1 MPNTN
6 DKQLL
11 LFSDVEENTY
21 DESIK
26 KTRNYL
32 DELFKAVKQYRSSK
46 HYMELLDFCTKFK
59 SYSIFNNM
67 LIYWQLPGAQYVLPA
82 EEWRKKYNRIVK
94 TDERPLIVLQPFGP
108 VMFLYDISS
117 TVPVDPND
125 DRIPI
130 ECLEPYKCVNLP
142 VTPTVYNTLLK
153 NLPYFGISLG
163 EFQTGADYAGKL
175 ECSNDSDP
183 MLIYE
188 ITSKNYKKSFK
199 YHCQYTLKFSST
211 QHDNTIKFATI
222 IHELGH
228 LFLRHIS
235 CRYTDKWQH
244 PRLQLSH
251 AIKEFEA
258 ESVASMVCAHQGIDS
273 QSHKYLVNYCD
284 NNSEIPDVSVD
295 EIFRAV
301 TQIEKLLR
309 PMNIKDGLLY
319 QLDKN
324 FKEIYNQATK
334 KP

>member
-1 MPNTN
+1 
-6 DKQLL
+6 
-11 LFSDVEENTY
+11 
-21 DESIK
+21 
-26 KTRNYL
+26 
-32 DELFKAVKQYRSSK
+32 
-46 HYMELLDFCTKFK
+46 
-59 SYSIFNNM
+59 M
-67 LIYWQLPGAQYVLPA
+67 LIYWQMPGAQYVLTA

-117 TVPVDPND
+117 TVSIDPND

-142 VTPTVYNTLLK
+142 VLPTVYNTLLK
-153 NLPYFGISLG
+153 NLPYLGISLE

-188 ITSKNYKKSFK
+188 INSKNNKTSFE
-199 YHCQYTLKFSST
+199 YH
-211 QHDNTIKFATI
+211 
-222 IHELGH
+222 
-228 LFLRHIS
+228 
-235 CRYTDKWQH
+235 YTDRWQH

-273 QSHKYLVNYCD
+273 QSHKYLVNYCE
-284 NNSEIPDVSVD
+284 NNTEIPDVSVD

-301 TQIEKLLR
+301 TQIEKLLH
-309 PMNIKDGLLY
+309 PLNIKDGLLY

-324 FKEIYNQATK
+324 FKEMYSQATQK
-334 KP
+334 S